1 MNIGPMKRTI
11 YYLLFLCLLTGC
23 YPDMKPQL
31 EEAEALLTENPD
43 SAYRLLQS
51 IERPERRQEA
61 EYATWCLL
69 MTQATDKSFREH
81 TSDSLIRVAVRYF
94 SKQHDP
100 ERLAT
105 ALYTQGRVEKELG
118 KNEEAAQLFVKAL
131 DVAKGGEDYKLQFL
145 ASSHL
150 GTLYAYSHLDSL
162 AFSAYEQALHF
173 AELAQDSSSISYSHA
188 YLGRV
193 YGLQNNW
200 HEAIH
205 AYQKAIAIASQVQS
219 IPALRLGLSELAAA
233 YRRIQAYQNAFD
245 CLQRLQD
252 LTDKSQT
259 TNQAITYL
267 NIGDLY
273 RLMGCYDLA
282 IPYLEKAL
290 NTKNMYTK
298 RSTYQ
303 CFYYLYIEQQN
314 YKKAIEYN
322 NLYWVCNDS
331 IQKIGKQK
339 EIIAVEKKYNNEKLM
354 NEKQQLELKQSRML
368 LIGGGIFLLIIIVFL
383 FIYADKKRIIARL
396 FEELNNVQCQIV
408 EKERAIIEYQ
418 QEVAVLSQKQSNF
431 NDLQQIRNNM
441 EAEIKLLHQQI
452 KTLKQR
458 QSELLIR
465 LNRRN
470 DQIQQYEKIMERKE
484 NIPDILTRIK
494 KTARIEGSEWPELI
508 AHIDALHCQFSARLK
523 KAYPEL
529 TDADIRLCCL
539 IKLGYERKDQ
549 IALLALN
556 EDSFDKRKQR
566 LRKRIGK
573 DKKWEK
579 GELDSFIRS
588 F

>member
-1 MNIGPMKRTI
+1 MKYLAYWIGF
-11 YYLLFLCLLTGC
+11 LFLLTGC

-43 SAYRLLQS
+43 SAYRLLQA

-100 ERLAT
+100 ERFAT

-219 IPALRLGLSELAAA
+219 IPALRLGLSELATA
-233 YRRIQAYQNAFD
+233 YCRIQAYQNAFD

-252 LTDKSQT
+252 LADKSLT

-418 QEVAVLSQKQSNF
+418 QEVAVLSHKQSNF

-465 LNRRN
+465 LNHRN

-494 KTARIEGSEWPELI
+494 KTARIEESEWPELI

>member
-31 EEAEALLTENPD
+31 EEAEALLAENPD
-43 SAYRLLQS
+43 SAYRLLQA
-51 IERPERRQEA
+51 IERPERRQQA

-131 DVAKGGEDYKLQFL
+131 DVAKGGEDYKLQYL

-219 IPALRLGLSELAAA
+219 IPALRLGLSELATA
-233 YRRIQAYQNAFD
+233 YCRIQAYQNAFD

-252 LTDKSQT
+252 LADKSLT

-303 CFYYLYIEQQN
+303 SFYYLYIEQQN

-331 IQKIGKQK
+331 IQKIEKQK

-452 KTLKQR
+452 KTLRQR

-465 LNRRN
+465 LNHRN

-494 KTARIEGSEWPELI
+494 KTARIEESEWPELI

-566 LRKRIGK
+566 LRKRIDK
-573 DKKWEK
+573 NKKWGK

>member
-118 KNEEAAQLFVKAL
+118 KNEEAARLFVKAL

-219 IPALRLGLSELAAA
+219 IPALRLGLSELATA
-233 YRRIQAYQNAFD
+233 YCRIQAYQNAFD

-252 LTDKSQT
+252 LADKSLT

-303 CFYYLYIEQQN
+303 CFYYLYIKQQN

-331 IQKIGKQK
+331 IQKIEKQK
-339 EIIAVEKKYNNEKLM
+339 EIIAVEKKYNNEKLL

-368 LIGGGIFLLIIIVFL
+368 LIRGGIFLLTIIVFL

-465 LNRRN
+465 LNHRN

-494 KTARIEGSEWPELI
+494 KTARIEESEWPELI

-566 LRKRIGK
+566 IRKRIGK

>member
-43 SAYRLLQS
+43 NAYRLLQS

-94 SKQHDP
+94 SRQHDP

-118 KNEEAAQLFVKAL
+118 KNEEAARLFVKAL
-131 DVAKGGEDYKLQFL
+131 DVAKGGEDYKLQYL
-145 ASSHL
+145 ASSQL

-219 IPALRLGLSELAAA
+219 IPALRLGLSELATA
-233 YRRIQAYQNAFD
+233 YCRIQAYQNAFD

-252 LTDKSQT
+252 LADKSLT

-303 CFYYLYIEQQN
+303 CFYYLYIKQQN

-331 IQKIGKQK
+331 IQKIEKQK
-339 EIIAVEKKYNNEKLM
+339 EIIAVEKKYNNEKLL

-368 LIGGGIFLLIIIVFL
+368 LIRGGIFLLTIIVFL

-465 LNRRN
+465 LNHRN

-494 KTARIEGSEWPELI
+494 KTARIEESEWPELI

-566 LRKRIGK
+566 IRKRIGK

>member
-1 MNIGPMKRTI
+1 MKYLAYWIGF
-11 YYLLFLCLLTGC
+11 LFLLTGC

-43 SAYRLLQS
+43 SAYRLLQA

-100 ERLAT
+100 ERFAT

-173 AELAQDSSSISYSHA
+173 AELAQDSSSISYSYA

-303 CFYYLYIEQQN
+303 SFYYLYIKQQN

-354 NEKQQLELKQSRML
+354 NEKQQLELKHTEHL
-368 LIGGGIFLLIIIVFL
+368 LMGCTILFLFIFAFL
-383 FIYADKKRIIARL
+383 FIYARKQRTIASLLKRLNHIKDEIKK
-396 FEELNNVQCQIV
+396 
-408 EKERAIIEYQ
+408 KEYQ
-418 QEVAVLSQKQSNF
+418 LVRYRQEMVDLSQWQSDYA
-431 NDLQQIRNNM
+431 DLQQS
-441 EAEIKLLHQQI
+441 
-452 KTLKQR
+452 KQR
-458 QSELLIR
+458 VETEMKKLAQEVGKLKEQKAQILIR
-465 LNRRN
+465 LSLKEEEMKRME
-470 DQIQQYEKIMERKE
+470 DQLEQVK
-484 NIPDILTRIK
+484 NTPDIFVRIAETK
-494 KTARIEGSEWPELI
+494 RIEETEWPELI
-508 AHIDALHCQFSARLK
+508 AKMDATYQQFTKRLQTAFPK
-523 KAYPEL
+523 LQKM
-529 TDADIRLCCL
+529 DIRYCILW
-539 IKLGYERKDQ
+539 KLGYTKKFIIE
-549 IALLALN
+549 LMN
-556 EDSFDKRKQR
+556 TSEDNYFKRLQR
-566 LRKRIGK
+566 IKARI
-573 DKKWEK
+573 DDSKKWEK
-579 GELDSFIRS
+579 GELEQFMQN

>member
-1 MNIGPMKRTI
+1 MKYLAYWIGF
-11 YYLLFLCLLTGC
+11 LFLLTGC

-43 SAYRLLQS
+43 SAYRLLQA

-118 KNEEAAQLFVKAL
+118 KNEEAARLFVKAL
-131 DVAKGGEDYKLQFL
+131 DVAKGGEDYELQFL

-219 IPALRLGLSELAAA
+219 IPALRLGLSELATA
-233 YRRIQAYQNAFD
+233 YCRIQAYQNAFD

-252 LTDKSQT
+252 LADKSLT

-418 QEVAVLSQKQSNF
+418 QEVAVLSHKQSNF

-465 LNRRN
+465 LNHRN

-494 KTARIEGSEWPELI
+494 KTARIEESEWPELI

>member
-118 KNEEAAQLFVKAL
+118 KNEEAARLFVKAL

-303 CFYYLYIEQQN
+303 CFYYLYIKQQN

-331 IQKIGKQK
+331 IQKIEKQK
-339 EIIAVEKKYNNEKLM
+339 EIIAVEKKYNNEKLL

-368 LIGGGIFLLIIIVFL
+368 LIRGGIFLLTIIVFL

-465 LNRRN
+465 LNHRN

-494 KTARIEGSEWPELI
+494 KTARIEESEWPELI

-566 LRKRIGK
+566 IRKRIGK

>member
-1 MNIGPMKRTI
+1 MDMGPMKRTI

-43 SAYRLLQS
+43 SAYRLLQA

-131 DVAKGGEDYKLQFL
+131 DVAKGGEDYELQFL

-193 YGLQNNW
+193 YGLQNDW

-303 CFYYLYIEQQN
+303 SFYYLYIKQQN

-331 IQKIGKQK
+331 IQKIEKQK

-418 QEVAVLSQKQSNF
+418 QEVAVLSHKQSNF

-465 LNRRN
+465 LNHRN

-494 KTARIEGSEWPELI
+494 KTARIEESEWPELI

-566 LRKRIGK
+566 IRKRIGK

>member
-43 SAYRLLQS
+43 NAYRLLQS

-94 SKQHDP
+94 SRQHDP

-118 KNEEAAQLFVKAL
+118 KNEEAARLFVKAL
-131 DVAKGGEDYKLQFL
+131 DVAKGGEDYKLQYL
-145 ASSHL
+145 ASSQL

-219 IPALRLGLSELAAA
+219 IPALRLGLSELATA
-233 YRRIQAYQNAFD
+233 YCRIQAYQNAFD

-252 LTDKSQT
+252 LADKSLT

-303 CFYYLYIEQQN
+303 SFYYLYIKQQN

-331 IQKIGKQK
+331 IQKIEKQK
-339 EIIAVEKKYNNEKLM
+339 EIIAVEKKYNNEKLL

-368 LIGGGIFLLIIIVFL
+368 LIRGGIFLLTIIVFL

-465 LNRRN
+465 LNHRN

-494 KTARIEGSEWPELI
+494 KTARIEESEWPELI

-566 LRKRIGK
+566 IRKRIGK

>member
-43 SAYRLLQS
+43 SAYRLLQA
-51 IERPERRQEA
+51 IERPERRQQA

-131 DVAKGGEDYKLQFL
+131 DVAKGGEDYKLQYL

-219 IPALRLGLSELAAA
+219 IPALRLGLSELATA
-233 YRRIQAYQNAFD
+233 YCRIQAYQNAFD

-252 LTDKSQT
+252 LADKSLT

-303 CFYYLYIEQQN
+303 SFYYLYIEQQN

-331 IQKIGKQK
+331 IQKIEKQK

-452 KTLKQR
+452 KTLRQR

-465 LNRRN
+465 LNHRN

-494 KTARIEGSEWPELI
+494 KTARIEESEWPELI

-566 LRKRIGK
+566 IRKRIGK

>member
-131 DVAKGGEDYKLQFL
+131 DVAKGGEDYELQFL

-219 IPALRLGLSELAAA
+219 IPALRLGLSELATA
-233 YRRIQAYQNAFD
+233 YCRIQAYQNAFD

-252 LTDKSQT
+252 LADKSLT

-465 LNRRN
+465 LNHRN

-494 KTARIEGSEWPELI
+494 KTARIEESEWPELI

>member
-43 SAYRLLQS
+43 SAYRLLQA

-94 SKQHDP
+94 SRQHDP

-131 DVAKGGEDYKLQFL
+131 DVAKGGEDYELQFL

-219 IPALRLGLSELAAA
+219 IPALRLGLSELATA
-233 YRRIQAYQNAFD
+233 YCRIQAYQNAFD

-252 LTDKSQT
+252 LADKSLT

-494 KTARIEGSEWPELI
+494 KTARIEESEWPELI

>member
-1 MNIGPMKRTI
+1 
-11 YYLLFLCLLTGC
+11 
-23 YPDMKPQL
+23 
-31 EEAEALLTENPD
+31 
-43 SAYRLLQS
+43 
-51 IERPERRQEA
+51 
-61 EYATWCLL
+61 
-69 MTQATDKSFREH
+69 
-81 TSDSLIRVAVRYF
+81 
-94 SKQHDP
+94 
-100 ERLAT
+100 
-105 ALYTQGRVEKELG
+105 
-118 KNEEAAQLFVKAL
+118 
-131 DVAKGGEDYKLQFL
+131 
-145 ASSHL
+145 
-150 GTLYAYSHLDSL
+150 
-162 AFSAYEQALHF
+162 
-173 AELAQDSSSISYSHA
+173 
-188 YLGRV
+188 
-193 YGLQNNW
+193 
-200 HEAIH
+200 
-205 AYQKAIAIASQVQS
+205 
-219 IPALRLGLSELAAA
+219 
-233 YRRIQAYQNAFD
+233 
-245 CLQRLQD
+245 
-252 LTDKSQT
+252 
-259 TNQAITYL
+259 
-267 NIGDLY
+267 
-273 RLMGCYDLA
+273 
-282 IPYLEKAL
+282 
-290 NTKNMYTK
+290 
-298 RSTYQ
+298 
-303 CFYYLYIEQQN
+303 
-314 YKKAIEYN
+314 
-322 NLYWVCNDS
+322 
-331 IQKIGKQK
+331 
-339 EIIAVEKKYNNEKLM
+339 M

-465 LNRRN
+465 LNHRN

-494 KTARIEGSEWPELI
+494 KTARIEESEWPELI

>member
-69 MTQATDKSFREH
+69 MTQAADKSFREH

-118 KNEEAAQLFVKAL
+118 KKEEAARLFVKAL
-131 DVAKGGEDYKLQFL
+131 DVAKGGEDYKLQYL

-219 IPALRLGLSELAAA
+219 IPALRLGLSELATA
-233 YRRIQAYQNAFD
+233 YCRIQAYQNAFD

-252 LTDKSQT
+252 LADKSLT

-354 NEKQQLELKQSRML
+354 NEKQQLELKQSRTL

-465 LNRRN
+465 LNHRN

-494 KTARIEGSEWPELI
+494 KTARIEESEWPELI

>member
-1 MNIGPMKRTI
+1 MKYLAYWIGF
-11 YYLLFLCLLTGC
+11 LFLLTGC

-118 KNEEAAQLFVKAL
+118 KNEEAARLFVKAL
-131 DVAKGGEDYKLQFL
+131 DVAKGGEDYELQFL

-219 IPALRLGLSELAAA
+219 IPALRLGLSELATA
-233 YRRIQAYQNAFD
+233 YCRIQAYQNAFD

-252 LTDKSQT
+252 LADKSLT

-494 KTARIEGSEWPELI
+494 KTARIEESEWPELI

>member
-118 KNEEAAQLFVKAL
+118 KNEEAARLFVKAL

-219 IPALRLGLSELAAA
+219 IPALRLGLSELATA
-233 YRRIQAYQNAFD
+233 YCRIQAYQNAFD

-252 LTDKSQT
+252 LADKSLT

-354 NEKQQLELKQSRML
+354 NEKQQLELKQSRTL

-465 LNRRN
+465 LNHRN

-494 KTARIEGSEWPELI
+494 KTARIEESEWPELI

-566 LRKRIGK
+566 IRKRIGK

>member
-1 MNIGPMKRTI
+1 MKYLAYWIGF
-11 YYLLFLCLLTGC
+11 LFLLTGC

-69 MTQATDKSFREH
+69 MTQAADKSFREH

-118 KNEEAAQLFVKAL
+118 KNEEAARLFVKAL
-131 DVAKGGEDYKLQFL
+131 DVAKGGEDYELQFL

-219 IPALRLGLSELAAA
+219 IPALRLGLSELATA
-233 YRRIQAYQNAFD
+233 YCRIQAYQNAFD

-252 LTDKSQT
+252 LADKSLT

-303 CFYYLYIEQQN
+303 CFYYLYIKQQN

-331 IQKIGKQK
+331 IQKIEKQK

-465 LNRRN
+465 LNHRN

-494 KTARIEGSEWPELI
+494 KTARIEESEWPELI

-566 LRKRIGK
+566 LRKRIDK
-573 DKKWEK
+573 NKKWEK

>member
-1 MNIGPMKRTI
+1 M
-11 YYLLFLCLLTGC
+11 
-23 YPDMKPQL
+23 
-31 EEAEALLTENPD
+31 
-43 SAYRLLQS
+43 
-51 IERPERRQEA
+51 
-61 EYATWCLL
+61 
-69 MTQATDKSFREH
+69 
-81 TSDSLIRVAVRYF
+81 
-94 SKQHDP
+94 
-100 ERLAT
+100 
-105 ALYTQGRVEKELG
+105 
-118 KNEEAAQLFVKAL
+118 
-131 DVAKGGEDYKLQFL
+131 
-145 ASSHL
+145 
-150 GTLYAYSHLDSL
+150 
-162 AFSAYEQALHF
+162 
-173 AELAQDSSSISYSHA
+173 
-188 YLGRV
+188 GRV

-219 IPALRLGLSELAAA
+219 IPALRLGLSELATA
-233 YRRIQAYQNAFD
+233 YCRIQAYQNAFD

-252 LTDKSQT
+252 LADKSLT

-418 QEVAVLSQKQSNF
+418 QEVAVLSHKQSNF

-465 LNRRN
+465 LNHRN

-494 KTARIEGSEWPELI
+494 KTARIEESEWPELI

>member
-43 SAYRLLQS
+43 SAYRLLQA

-131 DVAKGGEDYKLQFL
+131 DVAKGGEDYKLQYL

-219 IPALRLGLSELAAA
+219 IPALRLGLSELATA
-233 YRRIQAYQNAFD
+233 YCRIQAYQNAFD

-252 LTDKSQT
+252 LADKSLT

-303 CFYYLYIEQQN
+303 SFYYLYIEQQN

-331 IQKIGKQK
+331 IQKIEKQK

-452 KTLKQR
+452 KTLRQR

-465 LNRRN
+465 LNHRN

-494 KTARIEGSEWPELI
+494 KTARIEESEWPELI

-566 LRKRIGK
+566 IRKRIGK

>member
-1 MNIGPMKRTI
+1 MKYLAYWIGF
-11 YYLLFLCLLTGC
+11 LFLLTGC

-118 KNEEAAQLFVKAL
+118 KKEEAAQLFVKAL
-131 DVAKGGEDYKLQFL
+131 DVAKGGEDYKLQYL

-219 IPALRLGLSELAAA
+219 IPALRLGLSELATA
-233 YRRIQAYQNAFD
+233 YCRIQAYQNAFD

-252 LTDKSQT
+252 LADKSLT

-418 QEVAVLSQKQSNF
+418 QEVAVLSHKQSNF

-465 LNRRN
+465 LNHRN

-494 KTARIEGSEWPELI
+494 KTARIEESEWPELI

>member
-1 MNIGPMKRTI
+1 
-11 YYLLFLCLLTGC
+11 
-23 YPDMKPQL
+23 MKPQL

-43 SAYRLLQS
+43 SAYRLLQA

-100 ERLAT
+100 ERFAT

-219 IPALRLGLSELAAA
+219 IPALRLGLSELATA
-233 YRRIQAYQNAFD
+233 YCRIQAYQNAFD

-252 LTDKSQT
+252 LADKSLT

-465 LNRRN
+465 LNHRN

-494 KTARIEGSEWPELI
+494 KTARIEESEWPELI

>member
-1 MNIGPMKRTI
+1 MKYLAYWIGF
-11 YYLLFLCLLTGC
+11 LFLLTGC

-131 DVAKGGEDYKLQFL
+131 DVAKGGEDYELQFL

-233 YRRIQAYQNAFD
+233 YCRIQAYQNAFD

-303 CFYYLYIEQQN
+303 SFYYLYIKQQN

-339 EIIAVEKKYNNEKLM
+339 EIIAVEKKYNNEKLL

-465 LNRRN
+465 LNHRN

-494 KTARIEGSEWPELI
+494 KTARIEESEWPELI

-566 LRKRIGK
+566 LRKRIDK
-573 DKKWEK
+573 NKKWEK
-579 GELDSFIRS
+579 GELDSFIQS

>member
-131 DVAKGGEDYKLQFL
+131 DVAKGGEDYKLQYL
-145 ASSHL
+145 ASSQL

-219 IPALRLGLSELAAA
+219 IPALRLGLSELATA
-233 YRRIQAYQNAFD
+233 YCRIQAYQNAFD

-252 LTDKSQT
+252 LADKSLT

-303 CFYYLYIEQQN
+303 SFYYLYIEQQN

-331 IQKIGKQK
+331 IQKIEKQK

-452 KTLKQR
+452 KTLRQR

-465 LNRRN
+465 LNHRN

-494 KTARIEGSEWPELI
+494 KTARIEESEWPELI

-566 LRKRIGK
+566 LRKRIDK
-573 DKKWEK
+573 NKKWGK

>member
-43 SAYRLLQS
+43 SAYRLLQA
-51 IERPERRQEA
+51 IERPERRQQA

-131 DVAKGGEDYKLQFL
+131 DVAKGGEDYKLQYL

-219 IPALRLGLSELAAA
+219 IPALRLGLSELATA
-233 YRRIQAYQNAFD
+233 YCRIQAYQNAFD

-252 LTDKSQT
+252 LADKSLT

-303 CFYYLYIEQQN
+303 SFYYLYIKQQN

-331 IQKIGKQK
+331 IQKIEKQK

-452 KTLKQR
+452 KTLRQR

-465 LNRRN
+465 LNHRN

-494 KTARIEGSEWPELI
+494 KTARIEESEWPELI

-566 LRKRIGK
+566 IRKRIGK

>member
-31 EEAEALLTENPD
+31 EEAEALLAENPD
-43 SAYRLLQS
+43 SAYRLLQA
-51 IERPERRQEA
+51 IERPERRQQA

-118 KNEEAAQLFVKAL
+118 KNEEAARLFVKAL
-131 DVAKGGEDYKLQFL
+131 DVAKGGEDYKLQYL

-219 IPALRLGLSELAAA
+219 IPALRLGLSELATA
-233 YRRIQAYQNAFD
+233 YCRIQAYQNAFD

-252 LTDKSQT
+252 LADKSLT

-303 CFYYLYIEQQN
+303 SFYYLYIEQQN

-331 IQKIGKQK
+331 IQKIEKQK

-452 KTLKQR
+452 KTLRQR

-465 LNRRN
+465 LNHRN

-494 KTARIEGSEWPELI
+494 KTARIEESEWPELI

-566 LRKRIGK
+566 IRKRIGK

>member
-118 KNEEAAQLFVKAL
+118 KNEEAARLFVKAL
-131 DVAKGGEDYKLQFL
+131 DVAKGGEDYELQFL

-219 IPALRLGLSELAAA
+219 IPALRLGLSELATA
-233 YRRIQAYQNAFD
+233 YCRIQAYQNAFD

-252 LTDKSQT
+252 LADKSLT

-494 KTARIEGSEWPELI
+494 KTARIEESEWPELI

-566 LRKRIGK
+566 LRKRIDK
-573 DKKWEK
+573 NKKWEK

>member
-118 KNEEAAQLFVKAL
+118 KNEEAARLFVKAL
-131 DVAKGGEDYKLQFL
+131 DVAKGGEDYELQFL

-219 IPALRLGLSELAAA
+219 IPALRLGLSELATA
-233 YRRIQAYQNAFD
+233 YCRIQAYQNAFD

-252 LTDKSQT
+252 LADKSLT

-494 KTARIEGSEWPELI
+494 KTARIEESEWPELI